1 MPTPPK
7 APSEKMTAADWT
19 RLNKQN
25 SQNSP
30 WRKAAKTGSPRQ
42 RRNARYFEE
51 LAAKGD
57 TRRVP
62 RPELDGD

>member
-7 APSEKMTAADWT
+7 PPSEKMTAADWT
-19 RLNKQN
+19 ALNKRN

-30 WRKAAKTGSPRQ
+30 WRKAAKHGSARQ
-42 RRNARYFEE
+42 RRNAAYFAE

-62 RPELDGD
+62 RPELD

>member
-7 APSEKMTAADWT
+7 PPAEKMTAADWT

-30 WRKAAKTGSPRQ
+30 WRTAAKHGSARQ
-42 RRNARYFEE
+42 RRNAAYFEE

-62 RPELDGD
+62 RPELD